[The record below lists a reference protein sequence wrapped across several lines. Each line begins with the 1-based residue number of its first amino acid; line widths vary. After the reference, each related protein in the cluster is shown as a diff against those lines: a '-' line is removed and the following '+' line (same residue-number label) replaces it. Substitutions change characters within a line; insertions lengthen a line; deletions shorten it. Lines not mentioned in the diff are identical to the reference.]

1 MSYAAEK
8 LARAVEVYRLAEA
21 IECDVGTVE
30 YLRGRALMWA
40 CIIIAPG
47 CGK

>member
-8 LARAVEVYRLAEA
+8 LARAVEIYHFADA
-21 IECDVGTVE
+21 IGCDVGTVE

-47 CGK
+47 CWK